1 MDSSSRAFRSTTYWK
16 DLFLI
21 GGFLWATVEIVLRA
35 LAGNSKEFH
44 PSVLSSKKSMDR
56 VSRAIRSLIACGF
69 DKLSTERKPDILERR
84 SDAKG

>member
-44 PSVLSSKKSMDR
+44 PSV
-56 VSRAIRSLIACGF
+56 
-69 DKLSTERKPDILERR
+69 RKAWIDSVMQSE
-84 SDAKG
+84 A